1 MKKAILFLSVISI
14 LAVTG
19 RAYAATLPTF
29 PSCLN
34 PQGTIKVS
42 YSNGTHGIVG
52 SSNSY
57 SGSDTVYNVLGN
69 SVTQC
74 FCGSDGQG
82 IQTNWFAYS
91 QLTDQEIQDLKNDG
105 WFQVPNG
112 LAWGLSDQPYMAKN
126 TNYSCNT
133 SRVGGDSSS
142 NSNSNSGSGGS
153 NPDVLGLATTGNIV
167 TILGFGMASA
177 VAFAASKFFKKSGK

>member
-1 MKKAILFLSVISI
+1 MNKAILLSSI
-14 LAVTG
+14 VVFFASAGVSHAV
-19 RAYAATLPTF
+19 TLPTF

-42 YSNGTHGIVG
+42 YSSGTHGIVG

-57 SGSDTVYNVLGN
+57 TGSDTVYNVLGN

-82 IQTNWFAYS
+82 IQTNWFAYQ
-91 QLTDQEIQDLKNDG
+91 QLSEQEIQDLKNDG

-126 TNYSCNT
+126 SNYSCST
-133 SRVGGDSSS
+133 SRVGGDSST
-142 NSNSNSGSGGS
+142 NSSSNSGSGS
-153 NPDVLGLATTGNIV
+153 NPGVIGLATTGNAL
-167 TILGFGMASA
+167 TILGLGLGSA
-177 VAFAASKFFKKSGK
+177 VAFGLSKLLKKKTK